1 MAQEIKLKVKQEV
14 DGEIVTKTPTYE
26 IEKLNFFK
34 FMGVT
39 KLVKDII
46 TEVKKDENLA
56 QLFNQM
62 FNMSEEETEE
72 QAALMNKSVLSAA
85 AESFQTLAVYLPE
98 QALELLSALSGVE
111 KDVLGNQEID
121 AILNVY
127 DAVLEVNDIEELAN
141 RVKKSLALTKSAFK
155 LKALTEKV
163 AAQA

>member
-1 MAQEIKLKVKQEV
+1 MAQEIKLKVKKEV
-14 DGEIVTKTPTYE
+14 DGELVTKPTTYE

-111 KDVLGNQEID
+111 TDVLGNQEID

-163 AAQA
+163 VPQA

>member
-1 MAQEIKLKVKQEV
+1 MAQEIKLKVRKEV
-14 DGEIVTKTPTYE
+14 EGEMITKSQAFE

-46 TEVKKDENLA
+46 AEVKKDENLA
-56 QLFNQM
+56 ELFSQLFTAA
-62 FNMSEEETEE
+62 EVETEE
-72 QAALMNKSVLSAA
+72 EAVQMDKSVLGAA

-98 QALELLSALSGVE
+98 KALELLSSLSGID
-111 KDVLGNQEID
+111 KDVLVNQEID

-127 DAVLEVNDIEELAN
+127 DAVLEVNDIEELST

-163 AAQA
+163 TAQA